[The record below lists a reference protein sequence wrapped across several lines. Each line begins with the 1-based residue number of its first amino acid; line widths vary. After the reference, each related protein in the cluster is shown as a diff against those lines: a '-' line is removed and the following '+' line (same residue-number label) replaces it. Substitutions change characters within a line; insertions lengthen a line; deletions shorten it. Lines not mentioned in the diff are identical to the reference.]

1 MRAVRA
7 SLLIVTGLLAF
18 LGALLVPAY
27 VRALDPTV
35 VQRAGAGT
43 LDVLTEAQQQARQDR
58 LGCAELLAQAGL
70 IADVRGAG
78 DTVQSIQRQARS
90 RPTPAVWGS
99 TDSLLQ
105 QVLGGGAGGLTNAAS
120 VMDVVLPE
128 GQRAT
133 ALEFLGSLRRVD
145 VFELLKNRRLERTA
159 LFPAVP
165 SASGQALDSAIL
177 LTGLLI
183 QADAMTPRLRREIE
197 ELAAAANRGYDSA
210 PIEMVY
216 LSITSLAKRM
226 TWDQLVAFLRPIPS
240 VTVLRNLTRLITLS
254 PADVSVVFAALTLAP
269 SAEAV
274 DEFLARF
281 PKEGLRDLRF
291 ALRAGKGGLSLLL
304 ERQEAIHFS
313 AVRQWLGELPVL
325 GGVLGLFA
333 SLAARST
340 FLALLL
346 KYLLWFDGAF
356 CLARAMVLLTPPPA
370 ELERPYFLK
379 RSSLFRQQTIGVLA
393 VVLIFAFGEPYL
405 ARANQRVEPLPVLR
419 LNQTGTTLQPEV
431 PKPARTMS
439 GNEMSWLALA
449 LFFVVQLIVYVFCVI
464 RLGEIKKHTGS
475 SHLKLQLL
483 DNEENLFDS
492 GLYVGLG
499 GTVLQLVLLAF
510 QVGTQNLMV
519 AYASTLFG
527 IAFVSVLKIFH
538 VRRFRRLLLLEMAA
552 QRDAGHAYDASPYS
566 T

>member
-1 MRAVRA
+1 MRA

-58 LGCAELLAQAGL
+58 LGCAELLAQAGP

-197 ELAAAANRGYDSA
+197 ELAAAANRGIRQRADRDGL
-210 PIEMVY
+210 PEHH
-216 LSITSLAKRM
+216 LAG
-226 TWDQLVAFLRPIPS
+226 Q
-240 VTVLRNLTRLITLS
+240 
-254 PADVSVVFAALTLAP
+254 ADDVGPTGGVFAADPECDGAAESDAADHVVTGGRFRGVCGADPGPLRGGGGRVPCAIPEGRSAGLAVRP
-269 SAEAV
+269 Q
-274 DEFLARF
+274 
-281 PKEGLRDLRF
+281 G
-291 ALRAGKGGLSLLL
+291 GQGGLSLLL